1 MPQLDFA
8 EYPHQIFWLIVT
20 FGFLY
25 VILAKN
31 FLPRIAAVLEQRRD
45 TIDHDLQ
52 KARQLREESEQA
64 LKAYEEALHQARAA
78 AQATAAEV
86 RKEIAQVANEQEAK
100 ANKKIAKRLAEAE
113 AEISSMKDKA
123 AAELPMIAKEVAHEV
138 AAQYAPNMD
147 VAKFDRALKS
157 AQS

>member
-1 MPQLDFA
+1 M
-8 EYPHQIFWLIVT
+8 
-20 FGFLY
+20 
-25 VILAKN
+25 
-31 FLPRIAAVLEQRRD
+31 
-45 TIDHDLQ
+45 
-52 KARQLREESEQA
+52 
-64 LKAYEEALHQARAA
+64 
-78 AQATAAEV
+78 

-138 AAQYAPNMD
+138 AAQYAPDMD